1 MAHPTPGTSSSSHP
15 PIDLTGDRGTISFL
29 SSLWHATARNLCT
42 VARPPPAK
50 QLHTDVPSYH
60 TFSLSPK
67 RMLARRELLAL
78 LLFIGAVPQL
88 VAYAMDPQLSNEQPW
103 RCSVSCCVQERTRT
117 RIHDLTCTCVLQT
130 CAWGPLHVLKID
142 ANTARAQVRGA
153 PRHLSTRAF
162 ERAVRSWVRWGE
174 RAGVS
179 RRVASVH
186 RAARDGRRRV
196 APLATPRALAT
207 GHARPPAA
215 AHREVRRP
223 PARCQP
229 RRCPARLSRCS
240 ITTMRSRRGPRPRKS
255 SSSKLM

>member
-78 LLFIGAVPQL
+78 LLFIGAAPQL
-88 VAYAMDPQLSNEQPW
+88 VAYAMDPALQRATW
-103 RCSVSCCVQERTRT
+103 RCSVSCSTCSVQERTTRT

-130 CAWGPLHVLKID
+130 CAWGPLHQLKID

-153 PRHLSTRAF
+153 HLSTRVFA
-162 ERAVRSWVRWGE
+162 
-174 RAGVS
+174 AG
-179 RRVASVH
+179 
-186 RAARDGRRRV
+186 AA
-196 APLATPRALAT
+196 
-207 GHARPPAA
+207 HQPAA
-215 AHREVRRP
+215 SHAAAQ
-223 PARCQP
+223 PACRGV
-229 RRCPARLSRCS
+229 
-240 ITTMRSRRGPRPRKS
+240 RSRR
-255 SSSKLM
+255 